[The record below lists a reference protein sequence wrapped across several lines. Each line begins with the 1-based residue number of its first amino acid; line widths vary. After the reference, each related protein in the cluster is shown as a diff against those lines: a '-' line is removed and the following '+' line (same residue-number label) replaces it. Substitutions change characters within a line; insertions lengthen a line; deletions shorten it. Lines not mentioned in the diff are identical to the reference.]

1 MQEDGGH
8 QDAVVKEDK
17 HAAQDPNEENY
28 EEEEEEEEGNA
39 DKAANGRAEM
49 WGVGKQGQLDSW
61 TLNLTSDLLA
71 CSDE

>member
-1 MQEDGGH
+1 M
-8 QDAVVKEDK
+8 VKEDK

-49 WGVGKQGQLDSW
+49 
-61 TLNLTSDLLA
+61 
-71 CSDE
+71 